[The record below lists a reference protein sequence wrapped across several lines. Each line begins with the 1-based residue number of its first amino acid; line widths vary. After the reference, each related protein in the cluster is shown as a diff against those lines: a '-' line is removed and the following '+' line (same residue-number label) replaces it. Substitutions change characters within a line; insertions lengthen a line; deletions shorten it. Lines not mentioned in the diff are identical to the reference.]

1 MVKGPGFRAMNSYLS
16 EQARKIALTL
26 VLEGLRAVE
35 PKRLLRNEA
44 RLIGT
49 KLIVDDCEL
58 DVSRGVYV
66 VAIGKAAGKMAE
78 AIEEILGPYIKA
90 GIATIPHGA
99 LSPKL
104 SRVTPIVA
112 GHPHPDEG
120 SLEAGKLALRLA
132 EDARRSGCPLL
143 ALISGGGS
151 ALAEVPAPG
160 VSLEDLRSINDLLLK
175 SGASIEEINTVRK
188 HLSLL
193 KGGRLAAAAYPSPV
207 LALIISDVVGDKLEV
222 VASGPTVPDPSTY
235 EDALEVLKRHGLID
249 NAPKAV
255 LEVLEKGVKGELTD
269 TPKPGDETLSNA
281 RTVLLG
287 SNLTALKAM
296 DAYAKALGLNSLI
309 LTSMLQGEAR
319 EAAKVLAAVA
329 LEVKRSSIPVAPPA
343 AVICGGE
350 TTVKVQGRGRG
361 GRNQEF
367 ALSAALQIEGEEGIA
382 IAAVGS
388 DGIDGPTDAAGAIV
402 DGFTVRRAKRLGL
415 DPRKFLNE
423 NNSYEF
429 FSLVGGHVK
438 TGPTGTNVNDF
449 YLAVVIAREL
459 E

>member
-1 MVKGPGFRAMNSYLS
+1 MS
-16 EQARKIALTL
+16 EELTAYARKLALTL
-26 VLEGLRAVE
+26 VLEGLRAVD
-35 PKRLLRNEA
+35 PKSLLKSRA
-44 RLIGT
+44 RVVES
-49 KLIVDDCEL
+49 KLIVDDHE
-58 DVSRGVYV
+58 VNVGNGVYV

-78 AIEEILGPYIKA
+78 AAEEILGSRIRA
-90 GIATIPHGA
+90 GVATVPRGA
-99 LSPKL
+99 PSPRL
-104 SRVTPIVA
+104 ARITPVAA

-120 SLEAGKLALRLA
+120 SLEAGKLALRVA
-132 EDARRSGCPLL
+132 EEARRSGCPLL

-151 ALAEVPAPG
+151 ALAEVPVPG
-160 VSLEDLRSINDLLLK
+160 VTLEDLRSVNDLLLR
-175 SGASIEEINTVRK
+175 SGASITEINTVRK

-207 LALIISDVVGDKLEV
+207 LALVLSDVVGDKLEV
-222 VASGPTVPDPSTY
+222 IASGPTVPDPSTY
-235 EDALEVLKRHGLID
+235 EEALDILKRYNLTAS
-249 NAPKAV
+249 APRTV
-255 LEVLEKGVKGELTD
+255 LEVLEKGARGELPE
-269 TPKPGDETLSNA
+269 TPKPGDETLSKA
-281 RTVLLG
+281 HALLLG

-296 DAYAKALGLNSLI
+296 DAYAKKLGLNSVV

-319 EAAKVLAAVA
+319 EAAKALAAIA

-350 TTVKVQGRGRG
+350 TTVKVRGRGRG

-367 ALSAALQIEGEEGIA
+367 ALSAALQIEGEGGIA
-382 IAAVGS
+382 IAAIGS

-402 DGFTVRRAKRLGL
+402 DGFTVKKAKRLGL
-415 DPRKFLNE
+415 DPRKFLEE

-429 FSLVGGHVK
+429 FNIVGGHIK

-449 YLAVVIAREL
+449 YLAVVIAQEW